1 MDDRILAVVFLLGV
15 FVLSIAAIAIYQRK
29 TKHRRDAEEAEL
41 RAQEEEMVRQ
51 GVRTPGGDLACM
63 VCGVRATDYMPVSGA
78 SWMDKLPLL
87 NRLFSLPPR
96 YVIEDNT
103 RGDLCLCRIHHSVAT
118 KKLEE
123 FHAIL
128 RAERARFNAGQEER
142 VAAIDSGELM
152 KVVMEQHAG
161 QIKVLRHR
169 DATPMPQLAERT
181 QEEIIDTTVVSS
193 AGASI
198 PPDED

>member
-1 MDDRILAVVFLLGV
+1 MDDKILAVVALLGA
-15 FVLSIAAIAIYQRK
+15 FIASIAAIAIYQRRTRHK
-29 TKHRRDAEEAEL
+29 RELEESETREL
-41 RAQEEEMVRQ
+41 EAEMVRQ
-51 GVRTPGGDLACM
+51 GVRTRNGDLACM
-63 VCGVRATDYMPVSGA
+63 VCGVRATDFMPVSGA

-103 RGDLCLCRIHHSVAT
+103 HGDPCLCRIHHSVAT

-169 DATPMPQLAERT
+169 DATPLPQLAERA